1 MNTRLIIT
9 ASAIFLGALGT
20 AASFLPT
27 EILGVLDDVA
37 HNPLEAVLVQ
47 LFGAALIG
55 FAMLNWM
62 ARGAPAGGIYG
73 RPIVGGNLVQYTVGG
88 IALLKMA
95 ALGALPTFG
104 VVLTIVYCAF
114 TIAFAVVMFGRG
126 PIGAIEHSGPG

>member
-1 MNTRLIIT
+1 MNTRLLMT
-9 ASAIFLGALGT
+9 ASAIFLGAQGM
-20 AASFLPT
+20 AASFLPS
-27 EILGVLDDVA
+27 EILDFIDDIA
-37 HNPLEAVLVQ
+37 HNRVEAVLVQ

-55 FAMLNWM
+55 FAMMNWM

-73 RPIVGGNLVQYTVGG
+73 RPIIAGTLVQYAVGG

-95 ALGALPTFG
+95 ALGALPAVG
-104 VVLTIVYCAF
+104 IVLTIVYCGF